1 MKQLM
6 RDLSMGVCMLIAT
19 QLCKSSWPYILAKDR
34 VYRTALIAWSIY
46 MFCKFLIPT
55 YQIQTETIV
64 RFMNVERLYIT
75 WAFNLVL
82 FLYGLFDFLRWGV
95 VVH

>member
-34 VYRTALIAWSIY
+34 VYRTALIA
-46 MFCKFLIPT
+46 
-55 YQIQTETIV
+55 
-64 RFMNVERLYIT
+64 
-75 WAFNLVL
+75 
-82 FLYGLFDFLRWGV
+82 
-95 VVH
+95 